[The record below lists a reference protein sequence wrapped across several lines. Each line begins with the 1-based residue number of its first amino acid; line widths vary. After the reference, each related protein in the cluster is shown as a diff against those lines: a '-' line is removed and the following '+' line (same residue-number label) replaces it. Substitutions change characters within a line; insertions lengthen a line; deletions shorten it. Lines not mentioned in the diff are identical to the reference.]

1 MVMKV
6 HQRCMTSMSASIDL
20 ASSSA
25 APFGE
30 PKTWTLVLD
39 EYQRNNLLWLLNLVG
54 YPYGNVHAT
63 EPFHLANTGDWV
75 GEIVLKLADSSG
87 SLLNPKSN
95 VAVENV
101 RKNVNTWIVHQPRI
115 GT

>member
-1 MVMKV
+1 
-6 HQRCMTSMSASIDL
+6 MSASIDL
-20 ASSSA
+20 DAPST

-39 EYQRNNLLWLLNLVG
+39 EYQRNNLLWLLNVVG
-54 YPYGNVHAT
+54 YPYGNVCAT

-75 GEIVLKLADSSG
+75 GEIVLKLADGSG
-87 SLLNPKSN
+87 SLLHSNPN
-95 VAVENV
+95 VSVENL
-101 RKNVNTWIVHQPRI
+101 RKNVDFWFTHKPRS